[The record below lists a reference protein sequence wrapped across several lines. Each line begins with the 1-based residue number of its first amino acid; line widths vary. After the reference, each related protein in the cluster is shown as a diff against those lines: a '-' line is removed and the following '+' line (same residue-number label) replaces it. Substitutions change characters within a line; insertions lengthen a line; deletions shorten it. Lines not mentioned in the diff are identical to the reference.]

1 MPPALRSTWT
11 WIGVVAAVAAVAAW
25 GLILPALLVNTSS
38 TTTPSLATVSR
49 RSFTA
54 VVTVTGSVVPNA
66 QVNVNFSVSGRL
78 TSVAVNSGDH
88 VKAGQL
94 LGSLDDTVQRS
105 NVSQAQAQLQVATV
119 SANNAITSSGD
130 VVASVNLTNQQNTQA
145 VAAARAQKDSDCGAD
160 PSSTACSDSTA
171 KLAAANAKQQQ
182 DLQNGQT
189 RIHLAQGAVDSA
201 NAQVV
206 LSRTAVSTA
215 QADLAP
221 TILNSPTDGIVLS
234 VSGRVGETVTAGA
247 TTQSQAPGSTAPQP
261 GGGQTGPGGSIAT
274 APSNAFVVIG
284 NTNAG
289 FQVVAPF
296 AEADAARIKSGMTA
310 SVTFDAVANLEL
322 TGHILAIAPSATVVA
337 NVVNYY
343 VTIAL
348 DASDPRLQQGMTST
362 VTVPVATAKD
372 VLAVPNQAVYQLD
385 QQLYA
390 DVWYHNQQVAVKIQ
404 VGLIGDLLT
413 EIVSGLREGQQVV
426 LTSHHN
432 SYIPATPSPGSSL
445 FGR

>member
-1 MPPALRSTWT
+1 V
-11 WIGVVAAVAAVAAW
+11 IAVAAGAV
-25 GLILPALLVNTSS
+25 ILPALFVHPAATPP
-38 TTTPSLATVSR
+38 PSLATVSR

-78 TSVAVNSGDH
+78 TTVAVNSGDH
-88 VKAGQL
+88 VKSGQL
-94 LGSLDDTVQRS
+94 LGKLDDTVQRS
-105 NVSQAQAQLQVATV
+105 NVSQALAQLQGATV
-119 SANNAITSSGD
+119 TANNASINYGD

-145 VAAARAQKDSDCGAD
+145 VAAAKAQQDADCGANPTSAVCAD
-160 PSSTACSDSTA
+160 DQA
-171 KLAAANAKQQQ
+171 KLAAAMAKQQQ

-201 NAQVV
+201 NAQVT
-206 LSRTAVSTA
+206 LSRTAVATA
-215 QADLAP
+215 QANLAQ
-221 TILNSPTDGIVLS
+221 TVLYSPTDGIVLS
-234 VSGRVGETVTAGA
+234 VSGGVGETVTAGA
-247 TTQSQAPGSTAPQP
+247 TTGSQAPGSTAPQP
-261 GGGQTGPGGSIAT
+261 GGGQTGPGGAVAT
-274 APSNAFVVIG
+274 APGNAFVVIG
-284 NTNAG
+284 NSNAG
-289 FQVVAPF
+289 YQVVAPF

-310 SVTFDAVANLEL
+310 SVTFDAVANLKL

-372 VLAVPNQAVYQLD
+372 VLGVPNQAVYQLD

-404 VGLIGDLLT
+404 VGLIGDQLT